1 MIIIFH
7 TKYDKNFVTM
17 SVLNILND
25 TIMCLYLRKIL
36 KYKHYMILFCTF
48 VLENSYEK

>member
-25 TIMCLYLRKIL
+25 NY
-36 KYKHYMILFCTF
+36 
-48 VLENSYEK
+48 VLIFEKNPQI

>member
-1 MIIIFH
+1 MIIFIR
-7 TKYDKNFVTM
+7 NMIRIFVTM

-25 TIMCLYLRKIL
+25 TITCLYLRKIL
-36 KYKHYMILFCTF
+36 KYKHYIILFCTF

>member
-25 TIMCLYLRKIL
+25 TIMCLCLRKRL